1 MRKSSV
7 NRLCIL
13 ALCAV
18 INLVG
23 AQIALL
29 LRLPV
34 YLDSIGTMFAAAVSG
49 PVYGM
54 IPGIISNLIGGMTT
68 DVYAL
73 YYLPVQMISGYLAG
87 IVFHKMSFTRGKSLM
102 KILSGAAVISIP
114 GTFVSA
120 LITASVFGGI
130 TSSGSALLVQLFHHL
145 GMGLTASICMVQGL
159 TDYIDRG
166 IVLTL
171 TLLLL
176 SVLPSSIKTAMNKE
190 KLHGKI

>member
-1 MRKSSV
+1 M
-7 NRLCIL
+7 L
-13 ALCAV
+13 
-18 INLVG
+18 
-23 AQIALL
+23 
-29 LRLPV
+29 
-34 YLDSIGTMFAAAVSG
+34 
-49 PVYGM
+49 
-54 IPGIISNLIGGMTT
+54 
-68 DVYAL
+68 
-73 YYLPVQMISGYLAG
+73 
-87 IVFHKMSFTRGKSLM
+87 KSLM

-120 LITASVFGGI
+120 LITARVLGGI

-171 TLLLL
+171 TVLLL